1 MCTAKG
7 MSKKK
12 DRRRETR
19 IKLKAE
25 DIVKLIRQRYP
36 NNRPDGFQKYAV
48 LEQVPATTGYGQRRW
63 IDAVVFDLWP
73 SEGLLRSA
81 FEIKV
86 SRSDFLRELQNPLK
100 HKWVMDSFHEF
111 WFVAPQN
118 VIQLPELPPNVGWLY
133 PRGGKL
139 VVKRHAVKNPNPKLD
154 DTLLAAFMR
163 AAAKEIDRV
172 SRTTVKEILD
182 GSKDYR
188 LATLYKAAVNN
199 FINQRGVK
207 KYMDPAT
214 PEEVVEWLNEATMD
228 VQLQQDRDHLLQV
241 AGRFQ
246 GAIISLLNV
255 FLVVANKGLLARD
268 ELGNYIVSVFGGDD
282 RENVETLKQCAK
294 EAKHN
299 DSQKRYVEL
308 IELVMNWDKEL
319 RKED

>member
-1 MCTAKG
+1 
-7 MSKKK
+7 
-12 DRRRETR
+12 
-19 IKLKAE
+19 LKAE
-25 DIVKLIRQRYP
+25 DLVKLIRQRYP
-36 NNRPDGFQKYAV
+36 INRPDGFQKYVV

-100 HKWVMDSFHEF
+100 YQWALESFHEF

-139 VVKRHAVKNPNPKLD
+139 AVKRYAVKNPNTKLD

-214 PEEVVEWLNEATMD
+214 PEELVEWLEEATMD
-228 VQLQQDRDHLLQV
+228 KQLQQDRDHLLEV
-241 AGRFQ
+241 MGRFQ
-246 GAIISLLNV
+246 RAVISLLNV
-255 FLVVANKGLLARD
+255 FLVIANKGLLARD
-268 ELGNYIVSVFGGDD
+268 KEGKYVVSVFGGDD
-282 RENVETLKQCAK
+282 RENVEMLKQCAQK
-294 EAKHN
+294 LKSF
-299 DSQKRYVEL
+299 DSEKRYA
-308 IELVMNWDKEL
+308 ELVDLVLNLDKQ
-319 RKED
+319 